1 MDKIRV
7 DGFNGL
13 RFTPYRPKGCFTPN
27 SGSQYSNS
35 FLSPFGINP
44 NKAVFTID
52 SKTSHILI
60 VNKNASQLLGYSS
73 RELCDSKFS
82 NLLACKNKIHVSAL
96 AENQFNSEDGTM
108 VLLSGKVVE
117 MITKSNKK
125 VPVSLWIRQIDNEGR
140 CLAVAEPVERRVAQL
155 IVDSNGFITN
165 GDYESLLLFQ
175 LESIDKFVG
184 MDLTL
189 LIPAIQLPDIESNI
203 IPKHIR
209 KQRNTGKTQDGVSF
223 PLCLMI
229 SHQDNN
235 QDTSDSGHS
244 NNLYVITIWVYSNLS
259 GLIVLDENS
268 IIESCNHHFSTLMFG
283 YPQTKIVG
291 QNIFRLIPNF
301 GQEFE
306 YIDMSSRRSPSLENE
321 ESETETENILLND
334 SFRLYSLDDISNAY
348 ESSQT
353 SSNLENTPLKFSNKS
368 KIDPPLPT
376 QQTPVSK
383 NIVTSTPDIRKR
395 SLGSNILNTAVDY
408 KQPLSASYQQP
419 QQFNYNYVDGK
430 YKGEAIHC
438 DGNIIDIVYTIY
450 KHTLPTN
457 QKIYCVWISRDPDSE
472 FNNEEDEEEKQFNL
486 TLTLNSITSTI
497 DTSVGPSAMKN
508 TASSTCVSNATN
520 SMINSTVGGV
530 TIAGTNPN
538 SSRPNSVSLVSQCE
552 EEQICGEYG
561 KHYTTLKQIG
571 KGAYGYVKMAYRNSD
586 RLLVISKFI
595 LKEKLCPNF
604 MVLTDE
610 KKEIPMEIYLLKRV
624 KHPNIVSVMDV
635 YENEKFFQ
643 MIMEK
648 HGSGMDLFEFIDR
661 RPLID
666 EKLGCYIF
674 RQIAR
679 AVDYLHTI
687 NILHRDIKDENIII
701 DQNFQIKLID
711 FGSATFMQ
719 EGKMFSTFYG
729 TTEYCSPEVLAGNK
743 YQGPE
748 LEMWSLG
755 VTLYVLMF
763 FENPFLDMEDT
774 LKADLMIPQD
784 VSVGLEALLLKML
797 DKDPKTRISMK
808 ELLSNEWISM
818 EIVNNFNF
826 PFIVPC
832 EPYEANPEVY
842 YTGQAYSSATALSTS
857 HDSLSMAD
865 DEDESMIDQDDD
877 MKLTP
882 HQAQAYSDV
891 GSEDFD
897 KTGDLNA
904 ITKVSTDDI
913 NESNRKCC
921 NKINNSLLLN
931 RKASL
936 KKLNVN
942 KKCPFTHLPMVD
954 LSTSPITANLL
965 FDHQPSSSNYY
976 FYCHNDDDYTAISP
990 PPQTSNSS
998 CLVTP
1003 NLLTTSKSENNIFDK
1018 NLSLP
1023 LQSFDVSSLSD
1034 LNEDSYG
1041 HSNKYT
1047 MNDLSKT
1054 QILNHLSNE
1063 SMIDGKIKKTNRY

>member
-1 MDKIRV
+1 MNFFACVYFYLLFLV

-155 IVDSNGFITN
+155 TVDSNGFIIN

-175 LESIDKFVG
+175 LDSIEKFTG

-189 LIPAIQLPDIESNI
+189 LIPAVQLPDIESNI

-235 QDTSDSGHS
+235 QETSDSGHG

-306 YIDMSSRRSPSLENE
+306 YIDMRSRRSPSLENE

-334 SFRLYSLDDISNAY
+334 SFSIPFSPPVPSTINTMHSPVTVIKKDPIKICLDFTSPRPSIKPTIVSDTDSLDEKKLVKNSTNFSGGLTSLENTENNKNILNLNMRNGMEMHSDDLMELPSEVQHLPSLEYRTDSYMENDCELLTPVNEMGGQMSKSIEKPFGYMELPGLYSLDDISNAY

-353 SSNLENTPLKFSNKS
+353 SSNIENTPLKLSNKS
-368 KIDPPLPT
+368 KVDPPVPAL
-376 QQTPVSK
+376 QTPQSK
-383 NIVTSTPDIRKR
+383 TIVTSTPDIRKR
-395 SLGSNILNTAVDY
+395 SLGSNILSTAVDY

-497 DTSVGPSAMKN
+497 ETSVGPSAMKN

-520 SMINSTVGGV
+520 SMINSTGANV
-530 TIAGTNPN
+530 TIAGTNQN
-538 SSRPNSVSLVSQCE
+538 SSRPNSVSLLSQCE

-604 MVLTDE
+604 MVLTEE

-784 VSVGLEALLLKML
+784 VSVGLEALLLRML

-826 PFIVPC
+826 SFIVPC

-897 KTGDLNA
+897 K
-904 ITKVSTDDI
+904 
-913 NESNRKCC
+913 
-921 NKINNSLLLN
+921 
-931 RKASL
+931 
-936 KKLNVN
+936 
-942 KKCPFTHLPMVD
+942 
-954 LSTSPITANLL
+954 
-965 FDHQPSSSNYY
+965 
-976 FYCHNDDDYTAISP
+976 
-990 PPQTSNSS
+990 
-998 CLVTP
+998 
-1003 NLLTTSKSENNIFDK
+1003 SELRFN
-1018 NLSLP
+1018 
-1023 LQSFDVSSLSD
+1023 
-1034 LNEDSYG
+1034 
-1041 HSNKYT
+1041 
-1047 MNDLSKT
+1047 
-1054 QILNHLSNE
+1054 
-1063 SMIDGKIKKTNRY
+1063 

>member
-125 VPVSLWIRQIDNEGR
+125 IPVSLWIRQIDNEGR

-155 IVDSNGFITN
+155 TVDSNGFIIN

-175 LESIDKFVG
+175 LDSIEKFTG
-184 MDLTL
+184 MDLTV
-189 LIPAIQLPDIESNI
+189 LIPAVQLPDNESNI

-235 QDTSDSGHS
+235 QETSDSGHG

-306 YIDMSSRRSPSLENE
+306 YIDMRSRRSPSLENE

-353 SSNLENTPLKFSNKS
+353 SSHLENTPLKLSNKS
-368 KIDPPLPT
+368 KVDPPVPLLL
-376 QQTPVSK
+376 TPQSK
-383 NIVTSTPDIRKR
+383 TIVTSTPDIRKR

-497 DTSVGPSAMKN
+497 ETSVGPSAMKN

-520 SMINSTVGGV
+520 SMINSTGANV
-530 TIAGTNPN
+530 TIAGTNQN
-538 SSRPNSVSLVSQCE
+538 SSRPNSVSLLSQCE

-604 MVLTDE
+604 MVLTEE

-784 VSVGLEALLLKML
+784 VSVGLEALLLRML

-808 ELLSNEWISM
+808 ELLSNEWIIM
-818 EIVNNFNF
+818 DIVNNFNF
-826 PFIVPC
+826 SFIVPC

-882 HQAQAYSDV
+882 HQAQAYNNFNDLNLMDDSNLPATNSNPKPGKLNKDLSTIV
-891 GSEDFD
+891 NDLSAGDF
-897 KTGDLNA
+897 NA
-904 ITKVSTDDI
+904 ITKAPTDDI
-913 NESNRKCC
+913 NESNRKCT
-921 NKINNSLLLN
+921 L
-931 RKASL
+931 
-936 KKLNVN
+936 
-942 KKCPFTHLPMVD
+942 
-954 LSTSPITANLL
+954 
-965 FDHQPSSSNYY
+965 
-976 FYCHNDDDYTAISP
+976 SP
-990 PPQTSNSS
+990 PPQTSTSS

-1003 NLLTTSKSENNIFDK
+1003 NLLTTSKSENNIFDR

-1023 LQSFDVSSLSD
+1023 LQSFDVSSLTD
-1034 LNEDSYG
+1034 LNEDCYG

-1063 SMIDGKIKKTNRY
+1063 SMIDGKMKKTNRY